1 MYTIILTGF
10 VSSAFV
16 CCFALRTLASAAR
29 VQSRMDETK
38 ATMNEHHHSLY
49 MNTYPQRTHL
59 QGMCTPSEYIFPKRM
74 EKYRMLICMTSV
86 FTRVLTLSRQ

>member
-38 ATMNEHHHSLY
+38 ETTKFIRACNE
-49 MNTYPQRTHL
+49 
-59 QGMCTPSEYIFPKRM
+59 
-74 EKYRMLICMTSV
+74 
-86 FTRVLTLSRQ
+86 